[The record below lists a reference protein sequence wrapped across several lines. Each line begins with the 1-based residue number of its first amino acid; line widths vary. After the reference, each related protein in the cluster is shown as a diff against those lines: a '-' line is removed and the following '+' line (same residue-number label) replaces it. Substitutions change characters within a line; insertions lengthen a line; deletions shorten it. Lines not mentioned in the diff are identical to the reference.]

1 MAYKTYNCDSLT
13 GSAERSLDVL
23 SVADL
28 VTGYRAICSVGTELS
43 YFVYA
48 STGTAAE
55 QTTTPPR
62 IVRPDD
68 YATGGNWVEILPS
81 ALGETTPFIL
91 RGKNREVFKTAD
103 ADSPLTAAQCSG
115 TIVSNYGM
123 TDADCTIDLPTAIEG
138 LSFVCILPAVRAKFF
153 KLHCPTA
160 QADKIYLLGVAGS
173 DDGNV
178 GVASGYSTGASASF
192 FTFKAS
198 DGGYDWFCIPIFG
211 SWVAS

>member
-1 MAYKTYNCDSLT
+1 MAYTTYNCNALT
-13 GSAERSLDVL
+13 GGGTRSLDVL
-23 SVADL
+23 AYSAL
-28 VTGYRAICSVGTELS
+28 TTGDRAIASVGGEVS
-43 YFVYA
+43 YFIYT
-48 STGTAAE
+48 STATAAE

-68 YATGGNWVEILPS
+68 YTVGGNWVEDLPS
-81 ALGETTPFIL
+81 ALGETAPTFL

-103 ADSPLTAAQCSG
+103 ADSPLTAIQCTG

-123 TDADCTIDLPTAIEG
+123 TDADCTIDLPTAAEG

-160 QADKIYLLGVAGS
+160 QADKIYLSGVAGS
-173 DDGNV
+173 NDGNV
-178 GVASGYSTGASASF
+178 GVASGYATGSAISM

-198 DGGYDWFCIPIFG
+198 DGGHDWMAMPLFG
-211 SWVAS
+211 TWVAS